1 VSTTPTWILA
11 LNGGVFVLVIL
22 FAFRRMLRVL
32 RAPGVTR
39 SAYVYAIYEF
49 TAGGAWF
56 GIMLAAVLASQH
68 GLISPYTAI
77 AIFVGTFLVA
87 AVIGALLR
95 RYYPDD
101 DKPTQRL

>member
-32 RAPGVTR
+32 RSPGVTR
-39 SAYVYAIYEF
+39 SASIHAIYEF

-56 GIMLAAVLASQH
+56 GIMLGAVLASQH

>member
-1 VSTTPTWILA
+1 MSTTPTWILA
-11 LNGGVFVLVIL
+11 LNGGVFVFVIL

-32 RAPGVTR
+32 RSPGVTR
-39 SAYVYAIYEF
+39 SASIHAIYEF

-56 GIMLAAVLASQH
+56 GIMLGAVVASQH
-68 GLISPYTAI
+68 GLISAYTAI
-77 AIFVGTFLVA
+77 AIFVGAFLVA

-101 DKPTQRL
+101 DKPTQRP